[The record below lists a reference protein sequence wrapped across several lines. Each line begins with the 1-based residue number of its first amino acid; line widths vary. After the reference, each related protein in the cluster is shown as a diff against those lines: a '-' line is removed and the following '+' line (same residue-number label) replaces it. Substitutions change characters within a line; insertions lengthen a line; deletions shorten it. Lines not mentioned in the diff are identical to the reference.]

1 VCIAWLSQHFPDQL
15 RGRGQALYTVAAY
28 GLPGVV
34 GGLLGGLLSSH
45 WGLVSV
51 FWLSVPM
58 ALLAMLMAWGVARSD
73 R

>member
-1 VCIAWLSQHFPDQL
+1 
-15 RGRGQALYTVAAY
+15 
-28 GLPGVV
+28 
-34 GGLLGGLLSSH
+34 
-45 WGLVSV
+45 LVSV